1 MRAPDGSR
9 APLWTPVP
17 GTVTGANRDALVCW
31 EETAG
36 ASAAVATP
44 ALATRE
50 TAVAAMVRMGVISCS
65 WGLGLPRPRIRPP
78 SPTDLLALGA
88 YELRTSSEMV
98 VGPMSLVAHSRQGHR
113 PSRTSRRKCDGQ
125 QVALDPDGRGDARD
139 ARGRPGERVGR
150 TRRVAEPDVADLRRP
165 GHRDDERPPDDHDH
179 QHRHRGAVHQQR
191 ADARCR

>member
-44 ALATRE
+44 AVATRG

-65 WGLGLPRPRIRPP
+65 WGWVCPDHGSDRRAQRTF
-78 SPTDLLALGA
+78 SRLA
-88 YELRTSSEMV
+88 RTNS
-98 VGPMSLVAHSRQGHR
+98 
-113 PSRTSRRKCDGQ
+113 
-125 QVALDPDGRGDARD
+125 
-139 ARGRPGERVGR
+139 ERV
-150 TRRVAEPDVADLRRP
+150 
-165 GHRDDERPPDDHDH
+165 
-179 QHRHRGAVHQQR
+179 QKWS
-191 ADARCR
+191 